1 MGLFSKK
8 KNSPLQMG
16 IPIKGKIVDIT
27 EVPDDVFAQKYMGDG
42 VAIYPTEGKVYS
54 PADGEIIVMAETG
67 HAIGIRTK
75 EGVEFLIHVG
85 LDTVDMKGEGFKNLV
100 AEGDKVKRG
109 QSLLSFDL
117 ELVKERAKST
127 VSPIIITNMEAVER
141 IEKNGLFEST
151 DILITVF
158 IKK

>member
-1 MGLFSKK
+1 
-8 KNSPLQMG
+8 
-16 IPIKGKIVDIT
+16 
-27 EVPDDVFAQKYMGDG
+27 
-42 VAIYPTEGKVYS
+42 
-54 PADGEIIVMAETG
+54 MAETG

-127 VSPIIITNMEAVER
+127 VSPIVITNMEAVER